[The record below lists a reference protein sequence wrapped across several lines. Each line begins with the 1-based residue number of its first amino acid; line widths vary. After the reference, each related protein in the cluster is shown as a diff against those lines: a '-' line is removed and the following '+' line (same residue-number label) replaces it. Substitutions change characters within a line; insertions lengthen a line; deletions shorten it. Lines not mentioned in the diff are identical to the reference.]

1 MLNNNKV
8 FYISIVFICIFSIFI
23 RLYWAYQQNGLNHDE
38 YAGILYANC
47 NSEFLNDGFNSFL
60 GKVNNV
66 SGKDLLKIVFF
77 GDSEVKDCIND
88 IASLY
93 KNSKDPYISNLYYSI
108 LRLSFIRR
116 EVIDVKNI
124 IMTGTILNCLFF
136 IVSFIFIY
144 KILKYVFA
152 DNREIILGSIFCISL
167 MPSSITFAMFLRPY
181 QMQETFFIVITYL
194 VLYTIY
200 ERKYSIINFIIISII
215 AGIGYIIQ
223 FSSIMF
229 VLLLSFML
237 FINFVISNINKNLL
251 FNGNIISDGL
261 KNILIKIWFC
271 ILIILILFVLIFHIL
286 GMKYRDSNF
295 NIIKEYAIGEYK
307 YIYGRLEYKSKIFRN
322 SDLYIIDDIK
332 IDNNKV
338 IEHNMH
344 RLGYLNI
351 KSTEDLNIND
361 LIIKYKLSINH
372 RILEIPILI
381 LILIFLVIYY
391 KPIYNY
397 NIQIKSV
404 KIIFY
409 YAGTFFTALLVSR
422 ILYKN
427 FINSLLN
434 SGGRAG
440 GSLKFNSDLMN
451 YINVIAFNKTL
462 LFFMMLAFIYLIYNR
477 NNIKM
482 IIEKNKFNFLFFI
495 FILGV
500 LFAFIANI
508 LAPYN
513 YARYSAVSYI
523 LIFFSLPLFLSI
535 IENKKI
541 RIFILSVFMVIYLF
555 NVTNPKRFDF
565 FENKDHDFFKENLH
579 VYCYKELL
587 LYGTMEYVNTDL
599 YYTIFD
605 DVDELKKLLL
615 SNNEEEFYLVLNPE
629 DFQYIN
635 SAISQEYDLI
645 TSYDKGIMKKLL
657 KFKKHNN

>member
-77 GDSEVKDCIND
+77 GVSEVKDCIND

-108 LRLSFIRR
+108 LRLSFIGR

-237 FINFVISNINKNLL
+237 FINFVISNI
-251 FNGNIISDGL
+251 I
-261 KNILIKIWFC
+261 
-271 ILIILILFVLIFHIL
+271 
-286 GMKYRDSNF
+286 
-295 NIIKEYAIGEYK
+295 
-307 YIYGRLEYKSKIFRN
+307 
-322 SDLYIIDDIK
+322 
-332 IDNNKV
+332 
-338 IEHNMH
+338 
-344 RLGYLNI
+344 
-351 KSTEDLNIND
+351 
-361 LIIKYKLSINH
+361 
-372 RILEIPILI
+372 
-381 LILIFLVIYY
+381 
-391 KPIYNY
+391 
-397 NIQIKSV
+397 
-404 KIIFY
+404 
-409 YAGTFFTALLVSR
+409 
-422 ILYKN
+422 
-427 FINSLLN
+427 
-434 SGGRAG
+434 
-440 GSLKFNSDLMN
+440 
-451 YINVIAFNKTL
+451 
-462 LFFMMLAFIYLIYNR
+462 
-477 NNIKM
+477 
-482 IIEKNKFNFLFFI
+482 
-495 FILGV
+495 
-500 LFAFIANI
+500 
-508 LAPYN
+508 
-513 YARYSAVSYI
+513 
-523 LIFFSLPLFLSI
+523 
-535 IENKKI
+535 
-541 RIFILSVFMVIYLF
+541 
-555 NVTNPKRFDF
+555 
-565 FENKDHDFFKENLH
+565 
-579 VYCYKELL
+579 
-587 LYGTMEYVNTDL
+587 
-599 YYTIFD
+599 
-605 DVDELKKLLL
+605 
-615 SNNEEEFYLVLNPE
+615 
-629 DFQYIN
+629 
-635 SAISQEYDLI
+635 
-645 TSYDKGIMKKLL
+645 
-657 KFKKHNN
+657 